1 MVLPLY
7 IFLIIYL
14 VFLLIWVIFSIVAVY
29 HMLKFGFLNFTT
41 FFIVFIYVTV
51 AVVLLAISYN
61 FLSQVD
67 WILRFNPFEG
77 LLNVKS
83 DFFDF

>member
-41 FFIVFIYVTV
+41 FFIIFTYIIV
-51 AVVLLAISYN
+51 AAELLAISYN

-67 WILRFNPFEG
+67 WALRFSLFES
-77 LLNVKS
+77 LLDARS
-83 DFFDF
+83 GFFDF